1 MATQSLTGVL
11 LGKEREF
18 EYRTSRP
25 SALRQ
30 CKEDCLRE
38 ASSRFGVIAQYK
50 DIHFRVKRCTR
61 EWGEDEKVTKHVKIL
76 VEGDL
81 GSHCHR
87 EGRSRTGRTRVT
99 GAPRGCSSRDETFTK
114 PWCCCY
120 SCQGLS

>member
-38 ASSRFGVIAQYK
+38 ASSRFGVNAQYK
-50 DIHFRVKRCTR
+50 DIEFRGKRCTR
-61 EWGEDEKVTKHVKIL
+61 EWDEDEKVTKDVQIL
-76 VEGDL
+76 VEGDPYDS
-81 GSHCHR
+81 GYPD
-87 EGRSRTGRTRVT
+87 GRSRVT
-99 GAPRGCSSRDETFTK
+99 GGRS
-114 PWCCCY
+114 
-120 SCQGLS
+120 